1 MLNAEKTPSVKD
13 KLGIIFIHGAGLGK
27 FIWNEIE
34 PYLNYSSLM
43 IEFPNRNA
51 NDKANSKLNFED
63 YVDKAISDTEK
74 FGKEKLIIV
83 THSIGG
89 LIGLRIAEHF
99 KDKIIG
105 FVGIGSAIP
114 KNGNSFVSC
123 LPFPQKLI
131 VPLIMKIAG
140 TKPPKSA
147 IENGLCN
154 DLSLSQ
160 TEKVIENFTA
170 ESKNIYTE
178 KSKSNIPDTKKLYLE
193 LTNDK
198 EFSLS
203 VQKKMAENLN
213 CENIITLESGH
224 LPMLS
229 VPEKLSEILNKFIDD
244 SIEL

>member
-1 MLNAEKTPSVKD
+1 VHNAKTPLMKD

-27 FIWNEIE
+27 YIWNEIE
-34 PYLNYSSLM
+34 PNINASSLM
-43 IEFPNRNA
+43 IEFPNRKA
-51 NDKANSKLNFED
+51 DDKANSKLKFED
-63 YVDKAISDTEK
+63 YVEKAISDTQNFE
-74 FGKEKLIIV
+74 KEKLIVV

-89 LIGLRIAEHF
+89 LVGLRIAESF

-114 KNGNSFVSC
+114 KNGNSFISC

-131 VPLIMKIAG
+131 VPLIMKMAG
-140 TKPPKSA
+140 TKPPKKV

-154 DLSLSQ
+154 DLNPSQ
-160 TEKVIENFTA
+160 TEKVVENFTA
-170 ESKNIYTE
+170 ESKKFYTE
-178 KSKSNIPDTKKLYLE
+178 KSKSNIPEIKNLYVE

-198 EFSLS
+198 EFSVV

-213 CENIITLESGH
+213 CENIVKLESGH

-229 VPEKLSEILNKFIDD
+229 VPKKLTGILNEFID
-244 SIEL
+244 SCLE